1 MTNKGK
7 KYKTSAPTLT
17 AGRKPLGGGWVEIRG
32 KKYKSRT
39 VFLNVESESRLVES
53 AKQNGMSEAKQLSN
67 DINKFYEGN
76 AK

>member
-7 KYKTSAPTLT
+7 KYKTTFPKIT

-32 KKYKSRT
+32 KSFKART
-39 VFLNVESESRLVES
+39 AFLSVESERRLIEL
-53 AKQNGMSEAKQLSN
+53 AKENGISEAKQLSN

-76 AK
+76 GK